1 MRTIII
7 RCVGCI
13 WVLLLLFGCAHRP
26 QQVQLPKLLERKCP
40 ENSIE
45 YNGVNYCTDPPA
57 CTHKTL
63 MNNGELCMAID
74 PVTKRPLGLFFK
86 GDSCNPFTEQDCD
99 APDKKKGKP
108 VDD

>member
-1 MRTIII
+1 
-7 RCVGCI
+7 
-13 WVLLLLFGCAHRP
+13 
-26 QQVQLPKLLERKCP
+26 LLERKCP